1 MIRIVILLAI
11 AQTATLALS
20 FDEPPRPNNREA
32 ALQLQQLQERYTDRL
47 WHEVL
52 PRLKEANGLSQ
63 DDLAFST
70 APRVWKEVFGPHRQ
84 LLRDAAREILARLS
98 GATAIDETKYSALG
112 EARGLTVGTVAPDNE
127 TVAKLEPF
135 LQITCWNPVVAA
147 DRPCALMF
155 GSLLGPREAA
165 KRALLNTVAPPVW
178 QAIDRDSDHPKL
190 VRRMGPEIVIV
201 ELEFRREGFYY
212 PVRSRWLRLK
222 DESEKGARHRIQA
235 R

>member
-1 MIRIVILLAI
+1 
-11 AQTATLALS
+11 
-20 FDEPPRPNNREA
+20 
-32 ALQLQQLQERYTDRL
+32 
-47 WHEVL
+47 
-52 PRLKEANGLSQ
+52 
-63 DDLAFST
+63 
-70 APRVWKEVFGPHRQ
+70 
-84 LLRDAAREILARLS
+84 
-98 GATAIDETKYSALG
+98 
-112 EARGLTVGTVAPDNE
+112 
-127 TVAKLEPF
+127 
-135 LQITCWNPVVAA
+135 
-147 DRPCALMF
+147 MF